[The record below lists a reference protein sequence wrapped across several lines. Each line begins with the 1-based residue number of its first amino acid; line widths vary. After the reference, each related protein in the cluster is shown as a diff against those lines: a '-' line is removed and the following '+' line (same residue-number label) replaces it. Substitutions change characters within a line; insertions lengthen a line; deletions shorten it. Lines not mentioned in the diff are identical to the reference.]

1 MPGFGEWTGLLPLV
15 FVDKTVE
22 NVDNSLKNYYD
33 SELCNSCSY
42 LHGFENLTCLAVF
55 RNDFKENLR
64 HDFFSKTLSRAR
76 P

>member
-1 MPGFGEWTGLLPLV
+1 MPCFDEAAGFSCPG

-33 SELCNSCSY
+33 SELCNSCLSRY
-42 LHGFENLTCLAVF
+42 EFGNLTCLAVF
-55 RNDFKENLR
+55 RNDFEDN
-64 HDFFSKTLSRAR
+64 HWPDFSYETLSRAR